1 MFSRFAKFFLQNQH
15 FAAKFPFFLS
25 LLLSLCFPVV
35 FYFVS
40 FFVFLICFLFSVVFL
55 DLFFLITSCFFHVF
69 PWFWSSVRNS
79 EIHKVRFAG
88 GFVSCGSMFW
98 CHWKARNNGSWGEP
112 GGYCNDLTVFVYHKQ
127 GLQIYIWRFP
137 EIGVPS
143 VIIHFDAIFHEIN
156 HPFVVFFCVLVN
168 YGKLMITNWWGF

>member
-15 FAAKFPFFLS
+15 FAAKFPFFSESSVES
-25 LLLSLCFPVV
+25 LFSSCFL
-35 FYFVS
+35 FCF
-40 FFVFLICFLFSVVFL
+40 FFVFLICFLFSVDFL

-69 PWFWSSVRNS
+69 PWFWSSLRNS

-156 HPFVVFFCVLVN
+156 HPFVVFFLCF
-168 YGKLMITNWWGF
+168 GKLW